1 MKRGFSLANAY
12 LLFYSLLLLFI
23 SEAMVW
29 LEPRYYKGFFDGF
42 WWAIVTATTVG
53 YGDMVPHTETGKIL
67 AIIVIVGGVVAVAV
81 FTAQMASQ
89 LVARKIYAQKGYEIL
104 EGLEHHLVI
113 CGFKT
118 PRKEVLEGFKRRYGT
133 NIVIVYH
140 ELVPEL
146 ERLLNE
152 HGLKFAKGEYN
163 DEAVLKEARIEK
175 ADKVMILNL
184 HNEYADAKVLETVIV
199 IRSLN
204 REVYIIA
211 EINDPKYE
219 NYLLKS
225 KCDEIIMS
233 EEYNR
238 FLLSKSISEPGMSK
252 VIRNLLRTQNFH
264 IVTDHTFIGKTYG
277 EAFKTSI
284 RKNEILLGVV
294 KNYVTG
300 AQLKRIVLNKMRFG
314 GDSSKY
320 KAMLGKI
327 KRNEIE
333 MEVVINPDDDFVI
346 PEFAAIIIMER

>member
-1 MKRGFSLANAY
+1 MKKEFSFANAY
-12 LLFYSLLLLFI
+12 LFLYFILLLII

-29 LEPRYYKGFFDGF
+29 LEPHDYKDFFDGF

-67 AIIVIVGGVVAVAV
+67 AMIVIVGGVVAVSV

-89 LVARKIYAQKGYEIL
+89 LVARKIYARKGYEML
-104 EGLEHHLVI
+104 EDLNHHLVI

-118 PRKEVLEGFKRRYGT
+118 PRKEVLEGFKRHYKE
-133 NIVIVYH
+133 NIVIIH
-140 ELVPEL
+140 PELVPEL
-146 ERLLNE
+146 KQVVEE
-152 HGLKFAKGEYN
+152 HGLKFVQGEYN
-163 DEAVLKEARIEK
+163 DEAVLKKARIEK
-175 ADKVMILNL
+175 ADKVMILNQ
-184 HNEYADAKVLETVIV
+184 HDAYADAKVLETVIV

-204 REVYIIA
+204 PNVYIIA
-211 EINDPKYE
+211 EIDDSKYE
-219 NYLLKS
+219 NYLIKS

-252 VIRNLLRTQNFH
+252 VVRNLLRTQNFH
-264 IVTDHTFIGKTYG
+264 IVTKHPFVGKTYG
-277 EAFKTSI
+277 EAFETSI
-284 RKNEILLGVV
+284 KKNEILLGVV

-300 AQLKRIVLNKMRFG
+300 AELKRIVLNKMRFG
-314 GDSSKY
+314 GESSKY
-320 KAMLGKI
+320 KEMLGKI

-333 MEVVINPDDDFVI
+333 MEVVINPDDSLVI